1 MNNISVNIRMNG
13 DGCTV
18 DGKVNR
24 QARTRREQEFSMADS
39 YKTFLKALLGVVIL
53 IVGVTMILAWWPQVV
68 ALFQGFLGLAFAI
81 AGMLVLYSISK

>member
-1 MNNISVNIRMNG
+1 
-13 DGCTV
+13 
-18 DGKVNR
+18 
-24 QARTRREQEFSMADS
+24 MADS

-53 IVGVTMILAWWPQVV
+53 IVGITMILAWWPQVV

>member
-1 MNNISVNIRMNG
+1 
-13 DGCTV
+13 
-18 DGKVNR
+18 
-24 QARTRREQEFSMADS
+24 MADS